1 MANEVLVKMG
11 TAVCWADTTD
21 YSATLSGIARTHQ
34 IDLTDLANAA
44 AREGAKADLGATRAA
59 CFAVHVGVEVAVVPT
74 AGLTIEFYWAAS
86 YSGTA
91 ATGNPAKLTGADAA
105 WTGTT
110 HGTVAQS
117 KFQLT
122 FMGVLVLTPDDDT
135 DNIQVACINGC
146 FSPPTR
152 YGFPVVVNLA
162 GQALHSDAVEAYIAL
177 IPITD
182 EVQ

>member
-11 TAVCWADTTD
+11 TPVCWADTTD
-21 YSATLSGIARTHQ
+21 YSSAGSGITRTHQ
-34 IDLTDLANAA
+34 ILLEDVANAA

-59 CFAVHVGVEVAVVPT
+59 AYAVLVGLEFNVAPT
-74 AGLTIEFYWAAS
+74 AGTVVDVYWTCS

-91 ATGNPAKLTGADAA
+91 ATGNTGGATGSDADYPADSSEAEWVKQLIYVGSLVTTADAK
-105 WTGTT
+105 GTP
-110 HGTVAQS
+110 QY
-117 KFQLT
+117 Q
-122 FMGVLVLTPDDDT
+122 
-135 DNIQVACINGC
+135 CINER

-152 YGFPVVVNLA
+152 YGAPIVFNQS
-162 GQALHSDAVEAYIAL
+162 GQALNNDDANEMFVAL